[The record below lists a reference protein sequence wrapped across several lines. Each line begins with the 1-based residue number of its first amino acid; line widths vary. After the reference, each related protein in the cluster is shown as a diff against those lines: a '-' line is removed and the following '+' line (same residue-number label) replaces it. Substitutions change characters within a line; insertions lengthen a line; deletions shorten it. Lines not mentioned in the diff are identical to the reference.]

1 MIAFNGPLCIHCE
14 QRPAETLLD
23 LCIPCHAHRNIR
35 PLYARRPNWT
45 PQWEAHLRRLAQRA
59 KQRLP
64 LVPDEP
70 PSARSPREAS
80 AVSLPARPSFGR
92 RFLE

>member
-1 MIAFNGPLCIHCE
+1 MTTCNGLVCIHCE

-59 KQRLP
+59 KQQLP
-64 LVPDEP
+64 LFPDEP
-70 PSARSPREAS
+70 TSA
-80 AVSLPARPSFGR
+80 
-92 RFLE
+92 